1 MLAIRSSCMYEG
13 KADGHFGVLGC
24 AVCKCAGWCV
34 WRLTKGATV
43 SSLQAWKH
51 SLWLQVF
58 VTSPFSTHSELVI
71 KDVAL
76 LLRCVYVLGGGW
88 VTPEGCKVNPAVGC
102 GR

>member
-1 MLAIRSSCMYEG
+1 MLAIGSLCIYEEQ
-13 KADGHFGVLGC
+13 ADHHFGVLGC
-24 AVCKCAGWCV
+24 TVCKCAGWCV

-58 VTSPFSTHSELVI
+58 VTSPFSTHSELLI

-76 LLRCVYVLGGGW
+76 LLRYVCVCWGEVELSQ
-88 VTPEGCKVNPAVGC
+88 KDA
-102 GR
+102 R